1 MTLHIKRA
9 VISVN
14 ATEVV
19 KERVVQ
25 KFKRDQMARDPHGCP
40 DGES

>member
-19 KERVVQ
+19 KKRVVLQ
-25 KFKRDQMARDPHGCP
+25 KGS
-40 DGES
+40 DG